1 MLNKIPT
8 GVSLFIVYYNPYFCK
23 CWIKIPVEFRC
34 LLSMIN
40 SIFTSVA

>member
-1 MLNKIPT
+1 MDKNSIR
-8 GVSLFIVYYNPYFCK
+8 VSLFIVYYNPYFCK

-34 LLSMIN
+34 LLYMIN